1 MTTAVKSGADAKCK
15 WSTMKFKVIE
25 MEGEMET
32 EKDGEIVEQNEESMR
47 STSSS
52 IFKRTYFG
60 DSPENPSIDGKER
73 TESSSQI
80 QMDTL
85 TRLQNLANSLPTQIY
100 DRHGNLIPL
109 NTSQPPTSF
118 FEMDSN
124 SANARNVTLN
134 QQKISQTAPIFHR
147 DNVDWRTISITSILK
162 KIVPEEVFM
171 KSEEESKKEE
181 FDYDKKF
188 LDSTSPSENVVDIHS
203 QTVVFGQDELRL
215 LDRDQLH
222 ALAKHFSVSCDL
234 SDLKIEQKILKNQF
248 L

>member
-1 MTTAVKSGADAKCK
+1 
-15 WSTMKFKVIE
+15 
-25 MEGEMET
+25 
-32 EKDGEIVEQNEESMR
+32 
-47 STSSS
+47 
-52 IFKRTYFG
+52 
-60 DSPENPSIDGKER
+60 
-73 TESSSQI
+73 
-80 QMDTL
+80 
-85 TRLQNLANSLPTQIY
+85 
-100 DRHGNLIPL
+100 
-109 NTSQPPTSF
+109 
-118 FEMDSN
+118 MDSN

-248 L
+248 DSPVTRK